1 MQQQIITYNINM
13 NGRMYDPLMS
23 SFLSPD
29 KYMQDPTTQQG
40 FNRYAYCMYNPLKY
54 VDPSGNRYFGYDEG
68 AYYRMMEE
76 MQQRVFHEW
85 FSVCDLA
92 TASVQLTINMACG
105 LFSHGSDTHGNGSGH
120 HGSPGGGSGN
130 DQNGQSGT
138 GQGDGKPTLPS
149 QKKGVPGISVANPAS
164 ADYLWIKCHFH
175 YMYGGQATFFV
186 DASTI
191 DFSNISSKNLE
202 DNLDGTYSL
211 HLFGMDGIDPQLG
224 AALGE
229 ITLTYYDYDLYQI
242 KSDTYNFDIHW
253 NDGWTTR
260 NIITGAAGVLI
271 YGIFDKYQVL
281 PSPSRLWGGEFDIIF
296 INKVYIPHNP

>member
-1 MQQQIITYNINM
+1 
-13 NGRMYDPLMS
+13 
-23 SFLSPD
+23 
-29 KYMQDPTTQQG
+29 MQDDSVTYDSFIGFG

-54 VDPSGNRYFGYDEG
+54 VDPTGERYFGWSG
-68 AYYRMMEE
+68 GSAYYFEQQARLVVLKEQYRVYEVAMESHWKFVE
-76 MQQRVFHEW
+76 HMINSIYTQG
-85 FSVCDLA
+85 DNA
-92 TASVQLTINMACG
+92 T
-105 LFSHGSDTHGNGSGH
+105 GS
-120 HGSPGGGSGN
+120 GSGN
-130 DQNGQSGT
+130 HGSGGGIGNNQNGQSGN

-149 QKKGVPGISVANPAS
+149 QKKGVPGSSVANPAS

-191 DFSNISSKNLE
+191 DFSNISSENLE
-202 DNLDGTYSL
+202 DNHDGTYSL

-229 ITLTYYDYDLYQI
+229 ITLTYHGYDLYQI
-242 KSDTYNFDIHW
+242 KPDTYNFDIHW

-260 NIITGAAGVLI
+260 NIITGAAGVLV
-271 YGIFDKYQVL
+271 YGIFDKYQVF
-281 PSPSRLWGGEFDIIF
+281 PSPSILWGGEFDIIF